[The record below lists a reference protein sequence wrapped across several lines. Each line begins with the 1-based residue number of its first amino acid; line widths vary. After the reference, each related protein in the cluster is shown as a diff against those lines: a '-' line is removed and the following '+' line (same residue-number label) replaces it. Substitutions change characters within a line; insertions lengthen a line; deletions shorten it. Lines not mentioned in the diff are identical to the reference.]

1 MNFIEQVFG
10 IVPDGGSGALE
21 MVIFAI
27 TLVGMCYYVL
37 PRLRRD
43 ARHQ

>member
-10 IVPDGGSGALE
+10 IVPDGGNGALE

-27 TLVGMCYYVL
+27 TLAGMCYCVL

-43 ARHQ
+43 ARRQ